1 MRPYVT
7 WKSYY
12 SVGEPS
18 LDEQH
23 KQILVLINALYDAV
37 ERGDDRAAVKPV
49 LNELLQY
56 ALTHFQHEEKLMR
69 ERGYS
74 HLAEHMALHEDFRR
88 QARIWRG
95 EASSVAGHDLLKFL
109 KQWWVGHIQSEDK
122 HYMPLFHLAGS
133 HS

>member
-18 LDEQH
+18 LDDQH
-23 KQILVLINALYDAV
+23 KKVLVLINGLYDAV

-56 ALTHFQHEEKLMR
+56 ALTHFQYEEKLMR

-74 HLAEHMALHEDFRR
+74 RLAEHMALHEDFRR

-95 EASSVAGHDLLKFL
+95 ESCTVAGHDLLKFL

-122 HYMPLFHLAGS
+122 NYMPLFQLAGS